1 MRHFFAN
8 FDNLSRK
15 VSKLVDGCEGS
26 SLPPS
31 SPGCSGLIREM
42 AESRPSFQPCSWHY
56 QCHCHFHCHVSLVFY
71 KKSDFLKHPG
81 DPVHLNSLILIREIV
96 ESRPCFHYTKMIASF
111 YEIVSSL
118 QEMKYSAII
127 IFLNILGTVCF
138 TESGCVWNF
147 GIGLFCQKR
156 ELSSKLKMCS
166 TNCRL
171 GWTLETVKIYF
182 ETKNTIINGGSTSVT
197 LSTWFALFNLIKPLY
212 TD

>member
-1 MRHFFAN
+1 MPDAWWVPLFIICASISWIQAVTKSFTFWQLAHLRVSQSYFF
-8 FDNLSRK
+8 L
-15 VSKLVDGCEGS
+15 
-26 SLPPS
+26 
-31 SPGCSGLIREM
+31 
-42 AESRPSFQPCSWHY
+42 
-56 QCHCHFHCHVSLVFY
+56 
-71 KKSDFLKHPG
+71 KSVFLKHSS
-81 DPVHLNSLILIREIV
+81 DPAHLNSLILIREIV